1 VCQVV
6 FYHLESS
13 ASWGDR
19 AQTGLRRDTIQPVT
33 TARRTPRPLDVW
45 TLLSQMNC
53 KQCGEATCIAFA
65 FALLTDQQTVNDC
78 PALLADPVFADR
90 RAQLMA
96 MV

>member
-1 VCQVV
+1 
-6 FYHLESS
+6 
-13 ASWGDR
+13 
-19 AQTGLRRDTIQPVT
+19 
-33 TARRTPRPLDVW
+33 
-45 TLLSQMNC
+45 MNC

-78 PALLADPVFADR
+78 PSPLADPAFADR